1 MTVEVKGTMSHRWQE
16 ISETLREAMASGRYP
31 RGSRLPTE
39 AKLADSF
46 AVNRHTVR
54 RALKALRDTG
64 LVEPR
69 QGSGVFVTG
78 QPRTYRLSK
87 RTRFSQSLEG
97 QGQNLAMTVL
107 GIEQRRAS
115 AGERQRF
122 GVADRR
128 VLMVHAALGVRSLDG
143 QPVAL
148 FRSLIPTAMVP
159 AFPEMLHQTGSI
171 TRALAACGIPDYTRS
186 STSLTAVAAS
196 AAQARHLE
204 CRRDDPLLQ
213 SDAVNITPD
222 ERVVEVGTSWFRGDS
237 IRLVID

>member
-1 MTVEVKGTMSHRWQE
+1 MVHRWQE

-39 AKLADSF
+39 AELADSF

-54 RALKALRDTG
+54 RALKELRDTG

-87 RTRFSQSLEG
+87 RTRFPQSPEG
-97 QGQNLAMTVL
+97 QGQNLAMTLL
-107 GIEQRRAS
+107 GVEQRRAS
-115 AGERQRF
+115 AGERDRF
-122 GVADRR
+122 AVADRR
-128 VLMVHAALGVRSLDG
+128 VLMVHAALGTRSLDG

-148 FRSLIPTAMVP
+148 FRSLIPTALAP
-159 AFPEMLHQTGSI
+159 AFPEALHETGSI
-171 TRALAACGIPDYTRS
+171 TRALAACGIPDYTRR

-204 CRRDDPLLQ
+204 CRRGDPLLR
-213 SDAVNITPD
+213 SDAVNVTPD
-222 ERVVEVGTSWFRGDS
+222 GRVVEVGTSWFRGDS
-237 IRLVID
+237 IRLAVD

>member
-1 MTVEVKGTMSHRWQE
+1 MSHRWQE
-16 ISETLREAMASGRYP
+16 ISETLHEAIASGRYP

-39 AKLADSF
+39 AELADSF

-54 RALKALRDTG
+54 RALKGLRDAG
-64 LVEPR
+64 LVKPR

-78 QPRTYRLSK
+78 QPRNYRLSK

-97 QGQNLAMTVL
+97 QGQELSMSIL

-115 AGERQRF
+115 AGERDRF
-122 GVADRR
+122 DLADRR
-128 VLMVHAALGVRSLDG
+128 VLMVHAALGTRSLDG

-148 FRSLIPTAMVP
+148 FRSLIPTTLAP
-159 AFPEMLHQTGSI
+159 ALPEALLQTRSI
-171 TRALAACGIPDYTRS
+171 TRALAAAGIPDYTRR

-196 AAQARHLE
+196 AAQSRHLE
-204 CRRDDPLLQ
+204 CRTGDPLLR
-213 SDAVNITPD
+213 SDAVNVTPD
-222 ERVVEVGTSWFRGDS
+222 GRVVEVGTSWFRGDS

>member
-1 MTVEVKGTMSHRWQE
+1 MTAEVKGTMSHRWQE

-122 GVADRR
+122 GVAGRQI
-128 VLMVHAALGVRSLDG
+128 LMVHVVLGTRSLDG

-148 FRSLIPTAMVP
+148 FRSLIPTTMAP
-159 AFPEMLHQTGSI
+159 EFPEALRQSGSI
-171 TRALAACGIPDYTRS
+171 TRALAACGILDYTRR
-186 STSLTAVAAS
+186 STSLTAVSAS
-196 AAQARHLE
+196 ATQARHLE
-204 CRRDDPLLQ
+204 CRRSDPLLR
-213 SDAVNITPD
+213 SDAVNETAD
-222 ERVVEVGTSWFRGDS
+222 GRVVEVGTSWFRGDS
-237 IRLVID
+237 IRLAVD

>member
-1 MTVEVKGTMSHRWQE
+1 MSHRWQE
-16 ISETLREAMASGRYP
+16 ISETLHEAIASGRYP

-39 AKLADSF
+39 AELADSF

-54 RALKALRDTG
+54 RALKGLRDAG
-64 LVEPR
+64 LVKAR

-97 QGQNLAMTVL
+97 QGQELSMSIL

-115 AGERQRF
+115 AGERDRF
-122 GVADRR
+122 DLADRR
-128 VLMVHAALGVRSLDG
+128 VLMVHAALGTRSLDG

-148 FRSLIPTAMVP
+148 FRSLIPTTLAP
-159 AFPEMLHQTGSI
+159 ALPEALHQTRSI
-171 TRALAACGIPDYTRS
+171 TRALAAAGIPDYTRR

-196 AAQARHLE
+196 ATQARHLE
-204 CRRDDPLLQ
+204 CRTGDPLLR
-213 SDAVNITPD
+213 SDAVNVTPD
-222 ERVVEVGTSWFRGDS
+222 GRVVEVGTSWLRGDS